1 MEEHEFA
8 DKKAVDVKKAE
19 EEKEI
24 ATKTADKKV
33 SEEIAEQK
41 KAEVV
46 AETSEQAQQ
55 KAEERAIVWWEGS
68 CGKQSLYH

>member
-1 MEEHEFA
+1 MEEGECA
-8 DKKAVDVKKAE
+8 DKKAADVKKAE

-46 AETSEQAQQ
+46 AETSEQAHQ
-55 KAEERAIVWWEGS
+55 KEEERAIAE
-68 CGKQSLYH
+68 